1 MKVHEKKTIELSAKE
16 ICHAIDFYLDQKGYK
31 SGDIVIEHKDGET
44 TAKCYYETIEDDTT
58 DQPEPEPKQV
68 TWDDFLSFLESEGV
82 LENYDK
88 NMTHKKKEIRS
99 YEHEM
104 WLESSFVWRISPEG
118 GDFWNEIYTK
128 WLDHL
133 KTLTND

>member
-1 MKVHEKKTIELSAKE
+1 MKVITSKRVILETEDIEKAIAAYVKEHTGEDCQSIEMTGTNTCPAATV
-16 ICHAIDFYLDQKGYK
+16 HIDID
-31 SGDIVIEHKDGET
+31 
-44 TAKCYYETIEDDTT
+44 T

-118 GDFWNEIYTK
+118 GDFWNEIHTK